1 MAHYL
6 GVDVG
11 TTKIAALVL
20 DAESGSQIA
29 THEVFND
36 SEITS
41 EGDRALGRHESDAER
56 VTALTF
62 ECIRGVLQKAAVSE
76 IGGVGVS
83 GQMHGMV
90 LVRQGRADSPLI
102 GWQDQRCEEVM
113 PGRDVNYIGR
123 MFQLGGVGGFA
134 RTGCPPATGYL
145 GATLFWLTEH
155 HDHRVSEGHAPGV
168 KACFMPDYV
177 VMRLTDGE
185 PITDPTN
192 AGASGVFDVALRQ
205 WNWTLIK
212 RLGIDPDLFP
222 QVVTGGPIAGHVSAE
237 AAEAT
242 GLPAGT
248 PVRVACGDNQASFAG
263 GVAEPE
269 ESVFVNIGT
278 GAQISVWVPRYIGA
292 ETIDTRPYFGK
303 GHLLVG
309 APLCGGFSYALLRD
323 FIREVGE
330 RFFGAKGDD
339 ESEELYEQMT
349 ELAATIPSGADDL
362 RCEPLFA
369 GTRLNPN
376 RRASMEGMTAAN
388 FTPGHFARAILEGV
402 VQQLLNYYADMQE
415 SGVEPRRMLIGSGN
429 GIRKNPLLPRIVAEM
444 FGMPLRI
451 PESAEEAAFGAALLA
466 AVAVGQFTN
475 MAEARHWIRYGP
487 EIGPG

>member
-6 GVDVG
+6 GLDVG

-20 DAESGSQIA
+20 DAESGTQIA

-36 SEITS
+36 TEITS
-41 EGDRALGRHESDAER
+41 EGDRALGHHESDAER
-56 VTALTF
+56 MTALTF
-62 ECIRGVLQKAAVSE
+62 ECIRGVLQKASVPE
-76 IGGVGVS
+76 IRCVGVS

-90 LVRQGRADSPLI
+90 LVRASRADSPLF
-102 GWQDQRCEEVM
+102 GWQDQRCEETM
-113 PGRDVNYIGR
+113 PGRDVNYVAR
-123 MFQLGGVGGFA
+123 MLQLGGVGGFA

-155 HDHRVSEGHAPGV
+155 RDHRVAEGHAPGI
-168 KACFMPDYV
+168 KACFMSDYI

-185 PITDPTN
+185 PVTDPTN
-192 AGASGVFDVALRQ
+192 AGSSGLFDVASRL
-205 WNWTLIK
+205 WNTTLIK
-212 RLGIDPDLFP
+212 RLGLDPDLFP
-222 QVVTGGPIAGHVSAE
+222 PVTTGGPIAGYVSAE

-242 GLPAGT
+242 GLAAGT
-248 PVRVACGDNQASFAG
+248 PVRVGCGDNQASFAG

-278 GAQISVWVPRYIGA
+278 GAQISVWVPKYIGA
-292 ETIDTRPYFGK
+292 ETIETRPYFGK
-303 GHLLVG
+303 GRLLVG
-309 APLCGGFSYALLRD
+309 APLCGGFSYTLLRD

-330 RFFGAKGDD
+330 RFFGARGD
-339 ESEELYEQMT
+339 EALYEEMT
-349 ELAATIPSGADDL
+349 ELAAAVPFGADGL
-362 RCEPLFA
+362 RCEPLFS
-369 GTRLNPN
+369 GTRLNPD
-376 RRASMEGMTAAN
+376 RRASMEGMSTAN
-388 FTPGHFARAILEGV
+388 FTPGHFVRAILEGV

-415 SGVEPRRMLIGSGN
+415 SGVQPRRVLIGSGN

-475 MAEARHWIRYGP
+475 MAEARHLIRYGP